1 MSSRLKP
8 WSRRSET
15 RPRIGRLH
23 DRLIQ
28 TQSGCE
34 VRQQRLLEWPVS
46 TLYGRKLC
54 SGAASSLGQLRLRQ
68 PRQNAKVRQITVIG
82 RNLNYVANWAPER
95 GHHPI
100 EGIYLWHSLTHFPSP
115 DSSFT
120 HISYPPE
127 FSTRKARI
135 HPKGLEALWSK
146 PTQHASAHAKSLRP
160 TLTNF
165 GGLFT

>member
-1 MSSRLKP
+1 MSSRHQP
-8 WSRRSET
+8 RSRRPET
-15 RPRIGRLH
+15 RPRVGRLH
-23 DRLIQ
+23 DRLIK